1 MAMMSST
8 VIAFVVLDIMVKID
22 FMTLKT
28 VISDGHN
35 GYNGHN
41 SCNGHIGW

>member
-22 FMTLKT
+22 VMIIKT

-35 GYNGHN
+35 GYNGYD